1 VHPSGRF
8 DLAAYATPGV
18 RTWPQNAPGARSSF
32 VRTPARPPLDG
43 LKKRLE
49 RSRAEREGQSRDGF
63 LRETFV
69 LPRPAARLKAKEW
82 FDRFPKQAYW
92 TEIESWF
99 ERPGDIIEFTMRRLP
114 AAD

>member
-1 VHPSGRF
+1 MS
-8 DLAAYATPGV
+8 
-18 RTWPQNAPGARSSF
+18 
-32 VRTPARPPLDG
+32 TPARPPLST

-49 RSRAEREGQSRDGF
+49 RSRAERRGRGYDGF

-69 LPRPAARLKAKEW
+69 LPRSDAREKAREW
-82 FDRFPKQAYW
+82 FDRWPKQAYW

-99 ERPGDIIEFTMRRLP
+99 ERPGDVIEFTIRRLP

>member
-1 VHPSGRF
+1 M
-8 DLAAYATPGV
+8 A
-18 RTWPQNAPGARSSF
+18 
-32 VRTPARPPLDG
+32 TPARPPLNA

-49 RSRAEREGQSRDGF
+49 RSRVERQDQARDGF

-69 LPRPAARLKAKEW
+69 LPRSDARLKAREW
-82 FDRFPKQAYW
+82 FDRWPKQAYW

-99 ERPGDIIEFTMRRLP
+99 ERPGDVIEFTIRRLP

>member
-1 VHPSGRF
+1 
-8 DLAAYATPGV
+8 L
-18 RTWPQNAPGARSSF
+18 
-32 VRTPARPPLDG
+32 RTPSRPPLDG
-43 LKKRLE
+43 LKKQLE
-49 RSRAEREGQSRDGF
+49 RSRSEPKPLRRDGF

-69 LPRPAARLKAKEW
+69 LPRADARTKAREW

-99 ERPGDIIEFTMRRLP
+99 ERPGDMIEFTIRRLP